1 MTRSQKLI
9 LLLLA
14 TALAWPGAAGA
25 GLFDSPL
32 NQAADE
38 PPAATVSLRL
48 LSEDLP
54 AGGQAQ
60 LGILYHVPD
69 GTHMTTTFRA
79 LEFGGMPTA
88 VFGQA
93 VFPPPVKAEI
103 PYYRGDVMA
112 VVPATLPADP
122 GTYTV
127 DVEAEYQLCK
137 EGDAALCFPPAK
149 ATASLALVVVAADP
163 PADAAAV
170 DDAATDGGSLQ
181 DRLERALAS
190 GSWLA
195 FLMVFLGGVLAS
207 LTPCVFPMIPITISF
222 IGMNAQGNPVKG
234 FVMSLWYV
242 LGIALVYSTLGLM
255 AAAGGAAF
263 GQATQ
268 TPVFMGAVAAVIFA
282 MALSMAGL
290 YDIQLPSGL
299 TSRIGGGRTGF
310 LGPLLMGM
318 AMGLIAAPCVGP
330 VIVVLLSWVAT
341 TGSLFLGFWL
351 LFTFAMG
358 MGMLFIVLGTFGGM
372 LPPGGWMVTVK
383 HVFAIVLYALSLWF
397 LRTWLPAWVPP
408 LVFGLALMLSV
419 SAWGAFNPLPADA
432 GARAGLNKGI
442 MRFLWIAG
450 MALALIGGLR
460 GFAPG
465 LLPTGDAAP
474 TSEETALHEPDWLW
488 DETAGFEEA
497 AASGK
502 PLMMD
507 FWAEW
512 CAACIELDHKSYNQ
526 DEILRLAQSFVAVKM
541 DMTKRSS
548 ENDATRERH
557 RVVGMP
563 TVIFFDSQGNELERF
578 SGFKNAADLSAIM
591 ERVLAAVN

>member
-1 MTRSQKLI
+1 MTRKQTFAIILAAVGLI
-9 LLLLA
+9 LPLS
-14 TALAWPGAAGA
+14 AGA

-32 NQAADE
+32 NQATDE
-38 PPAATVSLRL
+38 PPVATVTLKAL
-48 LSEDLP
+48 GTDLA
-54 AGGQAQ
+54 AGGQVQ
-60 LGILYHVPD
+60 LGVLYAVPD
-69 GTHMTTTFRA
+69 GTHMTTTFQA
-79 LEFGGMPTA
+79 LEFTGEPTA

-93 VFPPPVKAEI
+93 IFPSPVKAQI

-112 VVPATLPADP
+112 VVPVTLPAEP
-122 GTYTV
+122 GVFTV
-127 DVEAEYQLCK
+127 SVEAEYQLCR
-137 EGDAALCFPPAK
+137 EGDTSLCWQPAQ
-149 ATASLALVVVAADP
+149 ATATVELTVAGPAVGAAAAD
-163 PADAAAV
+163 DGAAG
-170 DDAATDGGSLQ
+170 GGSLQ
-181 DRLERALAS
+181 DRLQSALEK

-222 IGMNAQGNPVKG
+222 IGMRAQGNPVKG

-242 LGIALVYSTLGLM
+242 LGIALVYSSLGLI

-268 TPVFMGAVAAVIFA
+268 TPVFMGAVAAIIFA

-290 YDIQLPSGL
+290 YDIQLPSGM
-299 TSRIGGGRTGF
+299 TSKIGGGRTGF

-330 VIVVLLSWVAT
+330 VIVVLLTWVAT
-341 TGSLFLGFWL
+341 TGSMFLGFWL

-383 HVFAIVLYALSLWF
+383 HVFAIVLYALALWF
-397 LRTWLPAWVPP
+397 LRTWLPDWVPP
-408 LVFGLALMLSV
+408 LVFGLSLMLSV
-419 SAWGAFNPLPADA
+419 SAWGAFNPLPPDA
-432 GARAGLNKGI
+432 GPRAGLNKGV
-442 MRFLWIAG
+442 MRFLWILG
-450 MALALIGGLR
+450 MVLALLGGLR

-465 LLPTGDAAP
+465 LLPAGGPAP
-474 TSEETALHEPDWLW
+474 ATEAEVHLEPDWIM
-488 DETAGFEEA
+488 DEDAGFA
-497 AASGK
+497 AAAETGK

-512 CAACIELDHKSYNQ
+512 CAACIELDHKTYNQ

-541 DMTKRSS
+541 DMTKRSP
-548 ENDATRERH
+548 ENDAITRRH
-557 RVVGMP
+557 KVVGMP

-578 SGFKNAADLSAIM
+578 SGFMNAADLSEVM
-591 ERVLAAVN
+591 ERVLANVR

>member
-1 MTRSQKLI
+1 MTRKQTFAAILVTTG
-9 LLLLA
+9 LLL
-14 TALAWPGAAGA
+14 PQIVGA
-25 GLFDSPL
+25 GLYESPL
-32 NQAADE
+32 NQAADA
-38 PPAATVSLRL
+38 PPEATVTLKP
-48 LSEDLP
+48 LSAELN
-54 AGGQAQ
+54 AGGQVQ
-60 LGILYHVPD
+60 FGVLYHVPD
-69 GTHMTTTFRA
+69 GTHMTTAFQTLAFVGEPA
-79 LEFGGMPTA
+79 A

-93 VFPPPVKAEI
+93 IFPAPVKAQI

-112 VVPATLPADP
+112 VVPVTLPAEP
-122 GTYTV
+122 GAFTMS
-127 DVEAEYQLCK
+127 VEAEYQLCR
-137 EGDAALCFPPAK
+137 EGDTALCYQPAR
-149 ATASLALVVVAADP
+149 ATATVELTVGGQAAD
-163 PADAAAV
+163 AVVGAAAAEV
-170 DDAATDGGSLQ
+170 GGSLQ
-181 DRLERALAS
+181 ERLQRALEK

-207 LTPCVFPMIPITISF
+207 LTPCVFPMIPITISY
-222 IGMNAQGNPVKG
+222 IGMSAKGNPVKG

-242 LGIALVYSTLGLM
+242 LGIALVYSSLGLM

-268 TPVFMGAVAAVIFA
+268 TPIFMGAVAVIIFA

-330 VIVVLLSWVAT
+330 VIVVLLTWVAT

-358 MGMLFIVLGTFGGM
+358 LGMLFIVLGTFGGM

-383 HVFAIVLYALSLWF
+383 HVFAIVLYALALWF
-397 LRTWLPAWVPP
+397 LRAWLPDWVAP
-408 LVFGLALMLSV
+408 LVFGLAVMLSV
-419 SAWGAFNPLPADA
+419 SAWGAFNPLPPDA
-432 GARAGLNKGI
+432 GPRAGLSKGV
-442 MRFLWIAG
+442 MRFLWILG
-450 MALALIGGLR
+450 MALALLGGLR

-465 LLPTGDAAP
+465 LLPAGGPAA
-474 TSEETALHEPDWLW
+474 TQETEVHHEPDWIM
-488 DETAGFEEA
+488 DEDAGFA
-497 AASGK
+497 AAAETGR

-512 CAACIELDHKSYNQ
+512 CAACIELDHKTYNQ
-526 DEILRLAQSFVAVKM
+526 EEILRLAQSFVAVKM
-541 DMTKRSS
+541 DMTKRSP
-548 ENDATRERH
+548 ENDAITRRH
-557 RVVGMP
+557 QVVGMP

-578 SGFKNAADLSAIM
+578 SGFLNAADLSEVMA
-591 ERVLAAVN
+591 RVLATVR

>member
-1 MTRSQKLI
+1 MRSSRLVCF
-9 LLLLA
+9 LLVAGLA
-14 TALAWPGAAGA
+14 VPGAAGA

-32 NQAADE
+32 NQSADE
-38 PPAATVSLRL
+38 PPALTVTLRP
-48 LSEDLP
+48 LSGDLP
-54 AGGQAQ
+54 AGGQVQ
-60 LGILYHVPD
+60 FGVLYNVPA
-69 GTHMTTTFRA
+69 GTHMTTTFQA
-79 LEFGGMPTA
+79 LEFRGEPAAT
-88 VFGQA
+88 FGQA

-112 VVPATLPADP
+112 VVPVALPALP
-122 GTYTV
+122 GAFTV
-127 DVEAEYQLCK
+127 HVEAAYQLCK
-137 EGDAALCFPPAK
+137 EGEAALCFPPAK
-149 ATASLALVVVAADP
+149 ATTSLVLQVTAAT
-163 PADAAAV
+163 AGANSAAA
-170 DDAATDGGSLQ
+170 AGGGSLQ
-181 DRLERALAS
+181 DRLRHALEK

-222 IGMNAQGNPVKG
+222 IGMHAGGNPVKG
-234 FVMSLWYV
+234 FIMSLWYV
-242 LGIALVYSTLGLM
+242 LGIALVYSSLGLI

-268 TPVFMGAVAAVIFA
+268 TPVFMGAVAAVVFA

-358 MGMLFIVLGTFGGM
+358 MGLLFIVLGTFGGM

-397 LRTWLPAWVPP
+397 LRPWLPAWLPP

-419 SAWGAFNPLPADA
+419 SAWGVFNPLPADA
-432 GARAGLNKGI
+432 GPRAGLNKGV
-442 MRFLWIAG
+442 MRFLWIVG
-450 MALALIGGLR
+450 LVLALLGGLR

-465 LLPTGDAAP
+465 LLPTGGAAP
-474 TSEETALHEPDWLW
+474 PTGEASHLEPAWFG
-488 DETAGFEEA
+488 DEAAGFAEA
-497 AASGK
+497 AATGK
-502 PLMMD
+502 PVMMD

-512 CAACIELDHKSYNQ
+512 CAACLELDHKTYNQ
-526 DEILRLAQSFVAVKM
+526 DAILRLAQSFVAVKM
-541 DMTKRSS
+541 DMTRRSP
-548 ENDATRERH
+548 ENDAISRRH
-557 RVVGMP
+557 KVVGMP
-563 TVIFFDSQGNELERF
+563 TVIFFDSQGHELERF
-578 SGFKNAADLSAIM
+578 SGFVKAADLSEVMA
-591 ERVLAAVN
+591 RVLTAVR